1 MNKRWYDVDP
11 TVSLAV
17 SLMRNA
23 NIMTQYKCA
32 DIIVKK
38 SKDNGIDGVVASVW
52 EARKIKEVCGQNFKV
67 LCPGIRPVWA
77 SKDDQKRL
85 ATPSKAI
92 EEGADYLVIGRAVTN
107 APNRLEAMSKIYE
120 EIEQAMKG

>member
-1 MNKRWYDVDP
+1 MNKRWYDIDP

-38 SKDNGIDGVVASVW
+38 SKDNGIDLAENILTDAFTYVLRRWYDTDQKIA
-52 EARKIKEVCGQNFKV
+52 EAFEYLKSLPDELQKEVALDLINF
-67 LCPGIRPVWA
+67 L
-77 SKDDQKRL
+77 Q
-85 ATPSKAI
+85 
-92 EEGADYLVIGRAVTN
+92 EEEVR
-107 APNRLEAMSKIYE
+107 
-120 EIEQAMKG
+120 